1 MLVTRMWLL
10 AGAIWWTPAALAQT
24 TLGALLDAGA
34 KPLPAAQFKE
44 EVVQRT
50 LVGPTSTGGSME
62 VIYAM
67 SGTIQGRGTSDTHRS
82 AVWGSAPVSGDWT
95 ADEKGRICTAMRV
108 PGWTSRVNRRAAIP
122 LSILVQARRQIL
134 LRRLRHRPQ
143 RESPESHH
151 QAVMH

>member
-24 TLGALLDAGA
+24 TLGALLDGGA

-95 ADEKGRICTAMRV
+95 PTKRAGSARPCACPAGRAGSIVVLPSRCQYWFKLDDKYFFADSDPDRSAKV
-108 PGWTSRVNRRAAIP
+108 LSRTIK
-122 LSILVQARRQIL
+122 Q
-134 LRRLRHRPQ
+134 
-143 RESPESHH
+143 
-151 QAVMH
+151 

>member
-67 SGTIQGRGTSDTHRS
+67 SGTIQ
-82 AVWGSAPVSGDWT
+82 
-95 ADEKGRICTAMRV
+95 
-108 PGWTSRVNRRAAIP
+108 
-122 LSILVQARRQIL
+122 
-134 LRRLRHRPQ
+134 
-143 RESPESHH
+143 
-151 QAVMH
+151 